1 MSPFLHL
8 PAVLL
13 LAQAPAPAAGPTS
26 FAPIIIQ
33 FVLII
38 GIIYFIMIRP
48 QQRQRRKHEEV
59 LAALKRGDEIVT
71 AGGIIGEVVHIRE
84 VATEGGKNRADD
96 RVTIKSGES
105 RLVIERGRIA
115 RINGTASATPA
126 NSKLTTPA
134 E

>member
-1 MSPFLHL
+1 MSTLLHTPL
-8 PAVLL
+8 ALL
-13 LAQAPAPAAGPTS
+13 LAQVTPAAGGS
-26 FAPIIIQ
+26 SLLPIIIQ

-48 QQRQRRKHEEV
+48 QQRQRRKHEEL

-71 AGGIIGEVVHIRE
+71 AGGIVGEVVHIRE
-84 VATEGGKNRADD
+84 VAAEGGKGGRADD

-105 RLVIERGRIA
+105 RLVVERGRIA
-115 RINGTASATPA
+115 RINGTSSATPA
-126 NSKLTTPA
+126 SSKLATPA